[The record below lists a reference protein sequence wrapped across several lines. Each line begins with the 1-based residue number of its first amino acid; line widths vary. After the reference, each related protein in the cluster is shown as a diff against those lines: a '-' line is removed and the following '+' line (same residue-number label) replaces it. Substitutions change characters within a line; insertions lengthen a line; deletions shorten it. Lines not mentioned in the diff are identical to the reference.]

1 MYPAAG
7 SHANFFDTALH
18 VGSSG
23 EQGVGCDDT
32 RGPHVELDPTVHTI
46 SSDPAEARGDV
57 PWITYE
63 GRWGELQEAFFNGP
77 TGPNLKE
84 SWTEPITAAEGWRE
98 RSYSVPAGGVLG
110 TGATD
115 FFCTAVEKG
124 SGALTSLLR
133 NPPLMLGAL
142 LALLGLLVF
151 AVVRATWTPVAPLR
165 VGRRRSWGQML
176 SAAAWM
182 YVRRAPLF
190 LGIGLLLI
198 PIGFVIAV
206 VQALVLGGFGL
217 LGLESEGNG
226 ALLLLVAVIGTTLTF
241 LGLALVQAATACAL
255 LELDGGRPISP
266 FRAYRI
272 ALARLRPLLRA
283 LGIAVGVLVVLA
295 ATAVLIP
302 VAVWLLV
309 RWALFAQVVELEGR
323 PAVDALQ
330 RSAELV
336 RRRWLRV
343 ASLVGVG
350 AVLALAAGPLIGALL
365 ILVTSAPLALL
376 NIVAGVVYAL
386 VMPFVALLTTY
397 VYLDARVRHALE
409 PAEPKELPAEIQL
422 T

>member
-84 SWTEPITAAEGWRE
+84 SWTAPVTAAEGWRE